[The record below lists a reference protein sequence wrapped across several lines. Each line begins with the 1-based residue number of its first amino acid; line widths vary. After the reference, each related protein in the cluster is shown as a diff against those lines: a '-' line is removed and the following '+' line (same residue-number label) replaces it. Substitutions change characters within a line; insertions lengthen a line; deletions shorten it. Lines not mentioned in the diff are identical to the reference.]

1 MTKTKD
7 PQTIKKKTTDLQPA
21 LMTILGLDT
30 SLHKKS
36 LCKLAI
42 LHINRM
48 IKFRKIYL
56 LEERHQEQMGK
67 RHWSWGWVKTSD
79 GTWDQIAWIEER
91 ELNNFD
97 CWLINWLL
105 MVEMLLRLTSHKNLM
120 IKILKTYKNKNL
132 I

>member
-56 LEERHQEQMGK
+56 KEERHQEQMGK
-67 RHWSWGWVKTSD
+67 RHCRGGCEKTID
-79 GTWDQIAWIEER
+79 ETWDQIARIEER
-91 ELNNFD
+91 ELSNF
-97 CWLINWLL
+97 
-105 MVEMLLRLTSHKNLM
+105 
-120 IKILKTYKNKNL
+120 
-132 I
+132 